1 MSYIKS
7 DNYILAGDIGG
18 TKTALGLFARGK
30 RRPLLRDFEV
40 FNSRAFNNLEAIL
53 QKFITHREK
62 SIKKACLGIA
72 GPVIKGRCQ
81 TTNLAWEV
89 TENRIRKRFRWDDV
103 RLINDLE
110 AMAIGI
116 PLLNKQDV
124 YNLTS
129 IRIPKRRTIGLL
141 APGTG
146 LGKSLLVY
154 QDGGYFAIPSE
165 GGHVDFAPN
174 NELETQLW
182 RYMYMIFGHVSVE
195 RVLSGLGLVN
205 IYSFFRNN
213 SSNKEPSWL
222 AKLFKEQ
229 DAGKVIA
236 EAAINEKN
244 PECVNALNMFV
255 SIMGSV
261 AGNLALTGMT
271 TSGIYLGGGIPPKIL
286 PKLKEDIFINAFI
299 NKGRFRTMLE
309 KIPVF
314 VILNDKIP
322 LFGAASSV

>member
-30 RRPLLRDFEV
+30 RRPLLRDFEI

-62 SIKKACLGIA
+62 LIKKACFGIA
-72 GPVIKGRCQ
+72 GPVIKGRCR

-89 TENRIRKRFRWDDV
+89 TENRIKKRFRWDDV

-124 YNLTS
+124 YTLTS
-129 IRIPKRRTIGLL
+129 IRMPKRQNIGLL

-146 LGKSLLVY
+146 LGESLLAY
-154 QDGGYFAIPSE
+154 QNGRYFAIPSE

-174 NELETQLW
+174 NELEMQLW
-182 RYMYMIFGHVSVE
+182 RYMHMIFGHVSVE

-205 IYSFFRNN
+205 IYSFFRDN
-213 SSNKEPSWL
+213 SSNKEPAWL

-229 DAGKVIA
+229 DASKVIA
-236 EAAINEKN
+236 EAAINKKN
-244 PECVNALNMFV
+244 SECVNALNMFV

-299 NKGRFRTMLE
+299 DKGRFRTILE
-309 KIPVF
+309 SIPVF

-322 LFGAASSV
+322 LLGAASSV